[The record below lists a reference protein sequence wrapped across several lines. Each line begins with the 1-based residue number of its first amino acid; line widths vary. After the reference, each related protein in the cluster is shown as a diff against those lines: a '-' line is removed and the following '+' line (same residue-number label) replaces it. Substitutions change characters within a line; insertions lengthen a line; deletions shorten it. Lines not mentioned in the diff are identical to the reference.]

1 MHIALL
7 LFQLATPGPAAPD
20 PRAPLDRAVATLGGP
35 DRLARLDRWIVEGR
49 GRENLTA
56 ELQGRSPTA
65 PTHRPHQ
72 DIVAVVRS
80 LGRVAW
86 ERRTPRNDGS
96 LRWRRFISGVDSSG
110 FVDWTAGFGILR
122 SRPTSLAERA
132 ALMRR
137 IPHLLLAELAA
148 GPIAVESRPRR
159 RGLEV
164 IEVTLT
170 DGVRLTLTFDRAH
183 HLTAV
188 EYPVAMPGAGPLT
201 VRWSWPEWRADAD
214 LRWVPVGHRLEV
226 GGVLYQEVRY
236 SQYRAETD
244 SAAALV
250 HLPAD
255 PARFAATPT
264 THPTFP
270 SVAPAGSPAPG
281 VHLLD
286 IHGFRA
292 LLVEF
297 AEFVT
302 LVEAPEQHP
311 GLETIP
317 ASGAG
322 NYGRVTLELRR
333 RLAELAP
340 DKPLRYVVVTH
351 HHDDHLGG
359 LGGIAGPGT
368 TVLVAPGH
376 RRAAARAL
384 AASPIPVGQSQG
396 RPAVI
401 ETVGRW
407 RVIADSVRR
416 IEVFNVGDNPHTTEN
431 LMVWLPA
438 ERIVFQGD
446 LFYFDPDGHFPPSG
460 RETMTRFFARWLARQ
475 GIEPTAIYGV
485 HYAGAAGPDA
495 IRHAGRNPSPER

>member
-1 MHIALL
+1 MPIALF
-7 LFQLATPGPAAPD
+7 LFQLTVLGPAAPD
-20 PRAPLDRAVATLGGP
+20 PRALLDRAVAALGGP
-35 DRLARLDRWIVEGR
+35 ERLARLDRWLVEGR

-56 ELQGRSPTA
+56 ELQGRAPVGPTY
-65 PTHRPHQ
+65 RPHQ
-72 DIVAVVRS
+72 EIVAVVRS

-86 ERRTPRNDGS
+86 ERKTPRNDHS
-96 LRWRRFISGVDSSG
+96 LRWRRFIHGADSSG
-110 FVDWTAGFGILR
+110 VVDWNAGFGVLR
-122 SRPTSLAERA
+122 PRPTSLASRA

-159 RGLEV
+159 GGLEV
-164 IEVTLT
+164 IGVTLP
-170 DGVRLTLTFDRAH
+170 DSVRLTLTFDRAH
-183 HLTAV
+183 RLAAV
-188 EYPVAMPGAGPLT
+188 EYPVAMPGAGHLT
-201 VRWSWPEWRADAD
+201 VRWSWPQWRADTE
-214 LRWVPVGHRLEV
+214 LRWVPTGHRLEV

-236 SQYRAETD
+236 SRYRAETD

-255 PARFAATPT
+255 PARFVAAPT
-264 THPTFP
+264 THAVFP

-286 IHGFRA
+286 IRGFRA
-292 LLVEF
+292 LLIEF
-297 AEFVT
+297 ADFVA

-311 GLETIP
+311 GLEAIP
-317 ASGAG
+317 AEGAG
-322 NYGRVTLELRR
+322 NYGQVTLELRR

-340 DKPLRYVVVTH
+340 DKPLRYLVVTQ
-351 HHDDHLGG
+351 HHDDHLSG

-376 RRAAARAL
+376 RRAATRAL
-384 AASPIPVGQSQG
+384 AAPPIPLGPSQD

-401 ETVGRW
+401 ETVAAR
-407 RVIADSVRR
+407 RVIADSARR
-416 IEVFNVGDNPHTTEN
+416 IEVFNVGDNPHTTQS

-446 LFYFDPDGHFPPSG
+446 LFYFEPDGPFPPSG
-460 RETMTRFFARWLARQ
+460 RETMNRFFARWLARQ
-475 GIEPTAIYGV
+475 GIEPAAIYGV
-485 HYAGAAGPDA
+485 HNAGAAGPDA
-495 IRHAGRNPSPER
+495 IRHAAEVPPTPR